1 MTKNQRIP
9 VKMLVATIVT
19 LWILLYIHSVSFSQ
33 PIIIDHT
40 CTDLTKIPAYWINH
54 AKVMFRISYGHTSH
68 GSQIVTGMELLKV
81 NTGALYWFDHDGT
94 NGGLS
99 FHDENPSGDLGNPD
113 RTTWAAKTRELLDAS
128 SNNRNMIM
136 WSWCGQVSDA
146 SEEDVNTYLSLMN
159 NLEQDY
165 PDVTFVYMTGHLDG
179 TSEAGNLNVRNNQIR
194 DYCIT
199 NSKILFDFADIES
212 YDPSGNYF
220 LNRGADDRCCY
231 DGGNWADE
239 WCSAHS
245 GECSSCSCAHSRCLN
260 CQLKG
265 KAFWWMMARI
275 AGWVPNGD
283 VSIDIKANGQDGP
296 LIVSQDTP
304 VSITVSLHPGNC
316 DGQDVD
322 WWIVAYVS
330 SNWYSFIFP
339 TGWAPEINLCGQ
351 APLFDLPLFEILN
364 IPLPQGDYAIYF
376 AVDDNADG
384 IPDGTWLDGVEV
396 QVQ

>member
-1 MTKNQRIP
+1 MTRNRRRP
-9 VKMLVATIVT
+9 VEMLVATIV
-19 LWILLYIHSVSFSQ
+19 LWILLCSQSISFSQ

-40 CTDLTKIPAYWINH
+40 CTDLTKIPAYWINQ
-54 AKVMFRISYGHTSH
+54 AKVMFKISYGHTSH
-68 GSQIVTGMELLKV
+68 GSQIVTGMNLLKV
-81 NTGALYWFDHDGT
+81 NTGALYWFDRDGT

-99 FHDENPSGDLGNPD
+99 FHDRNPSGDLGNPD
-113 RTTWAAKTRELLDAS
+113 RTTWATRTQTLLDTS
-128 SNNRNMIM
+128 GCDRNMIM
-136 WSWCGQVSDA
+136 WSWCGQVDGTK
-146 SEEDVNTYLSLMN
+146 EQIDTYLTLMN
-159 NLEQDY
+159 DLETDY
-165 PDVTFVYMTGHLDG
+165 PDVTFVYMTGHLSG
-179 TSEAGNLNVRNNQIR
+179 TGEGGNVNIRNNQIR
-194 DYCIT
+194 DYCT
-199 NSKILFDFADIES
+199 ANNKILFDFADIES
-212 YDPSGNYF
+212 YDPDGNYF
-220 LNRGADDRCCY
+220 LNQGADDECDY

-245 GECSSCSCAHSRCLN
+245 GECASCSSCAHSRCLN

-275 AGWVPNGD
+275 AGWVPSGD

-304 VSITVSLHPGNC
+304 VSITVSLHPGSY
-316 DGQDVD
+316 DGPDVD
-322 WWIVAYVS
+322 WWIAAYVG

-339 TGWAPEINLCGQ
+339 TGWAPGINLCGQ

-376 AVDDNADG
+376 AVDDDADS
-384 IPDGTWLDGVEV
+384 IPDGTWLDAVEV

>member
-1 MTKNQRIP
+1 MTRNRRRP
-9 VKMLVATIVT
+9 VEMLVATIV
-19 LWILLYIHSVSFSQ
+19 LWILLCSQSIPFSQ

-40 CTDLTKIPAYWINH
+40 CTDLTKIPAYWINQ
-54 AKVMFRISYGHTSH
+54 AKVMFKISYGHTSH
-68 GSQIVTGMELLKV
+68 GSQIVTGMNLLKV
-81 NTGALYWFDHDGT
+81 NTGALYWFDRDGT

-99 FHDENPSGDLGNPD
+99 FHDRNPSGDLGNPD
-113 RTTWAAKTRELLDAS
+113 RTTWATRTQTLLDTS
-128 SNNRNMIM
+128 GCDRNMIM
-136 WSWCGQVSDA
+136 WSWCGQVDGTK
-146 SEEDVNTYLSLMN
+146 EQIDTYLTLMN
-159 NLEQDY
+159 DLETDY
-165 PDVTFVYMTGHLDG
+165 PDVTFVYMTGHLSG
-179 TSEAGNLNVRNNQIR
+179 TGEGGNVNIRNNQIR
-194 DYCIT
+194 DYCT
-199 NSKILFDFADIES
+199 ANNKILFDFADIES
-212 YDPSGNYF
+212 YDPDGNYF
-220 LNRGADDRCCY
+220 LNQGADDECDY

-245 GECSSCSCAHSRCLN
+245 GECASCSSCAHSRCLN

-275 AGWVPNGD
+275 AGWVPSGD

-304 VSITVSLHPGNC
+304 VSITVSLHPGSY
-316 DGQDVD
+316 DGPDVD
-322 WWIVAYVS
+322 WWIAAYVG

-339 TGWAPEINLCGQ
+339 TGWAPGINLCGQ

-376 AVDDNADG
+376 AVDDDADS
-384 IPDGTWLDGVEV
+384 IPDGTWLDAVEV

>member
-1 MTKNQRIP
+1 MN
-9 VKMLVATIVT
+9 
-19 LWILLYIHSVSFSQ
+19 LLRG
-33 PIIIDHT
+33 DT
-40 CTDLTKIPAYWINH
+40 
-54 AKVMFRISYGHTSH
+54 
-68 GSQIVTGMELLKV
+68 GS
-81 NTGALYWFDHDGT
+81 LYWFDPDGT

-99 FHDENPSGDLGNPD
+99 FHDRNPSGDLGNPD
-113 RTTWAAKTRELLDAS
+113 RTTWATRTRELLDAS

-136 WSWCGQVSDA
+136 WSWCGQVSGA
-146 SEEDVNTYLSLMN
+146 SEEDINTYLGLMN
-159 NLEQDY
+159 DLEQNY

-194 DYCIT
+194 NYCIA

-220 LNRGADDRCCY
+220 LNRGANDGCSY

-245 GECSSCSCAHSRCLN
+245 GECASCSCAHSRCLN

-283 VSIDIKANGQDGP
+283 VSIDIRANGQDGP

-304 VSITVSLHPGNC
+304 VSITVSLHPGSY
-316 DGQDVD
+316 DGPCVVKLRSLTCPRSRSSTYLSLKEIMPYTLQ
-322 WWIVAYVS
+322 WMTMRMVS
-330 SNWYSFIFP
+330 LIQSGSI
-339 TGWAPEINLCGQ
+339 
-351 APLFDLPLFEILN
+351 
-364 IPLPQGDYAIYF
+364 
-376 AVDDNADG
+376 
-384 IPDGTWLDGVEV
+384 
-396 QVQ
+396 